1 MLTGSRP
8 HRRLAAMLPILA
20 LALVACGGDDSP
32 DTAAATPSPTGL
44 TVNSRVGLKNIGP
57 VVVGMTIEQMAR
69 AAGVSLT
76 RQPDFDQAIATSG
89 CAFMSPGTIPGYVP
103 PPNSGNKSPIAFMMR
118 SEIAPGSADP
128 TIKLA
133 RIDILGG
140 DFETQQ
146 GIKVG
151 SSEQEV
157 QTAFGGSSP
166 LPPRAFI
173 GPPYRYL
180 TATPRQEADRD
191 FRLVFE
197 SDGAKVVTYRAGK
210 LPEVDWK
217 NGCADAPP
225 VSSPPA
231 VSPSPAVSPT

>member
-1 MLTGSRP
+1 MLIGSRAQ
-8 HRRLAAMLPILA
+8 RRLAATLLTLA
-20 LALVACGGDDSP
+20 LALAACNGDEPTPSA
-32 DTAAATPSPTGL
+32 TATPSPTGL

-76 RQPDFDQAIATSG
+76 RQPDFDQAIENPG
-89 CAFMSPGTIPGYVP
+89 CAYMSPGTIPGYVP

-118 SEIAPGSADP
+118 AETPAGSTER

-140 DFETQQ
+140 DFQTQQ

-151 SSEQEV
+151 SSETEV
-157 QTAFGGSSP
+157 QEAFGGSSP
-166 LPPRAFI
+166 LPARAFI

-217 NGCADAPP
+217 NGCTP
-225 VSSPPA
+225 
-231 VSPSPAVSPT
+231 

>member
-1 MLTGSRP
+1 MPNRNRLRVASLT
-8 HRRLAAMLPILA
+8 LA
-20 LALVACGGDDSP
+20 LGLALTACNNDGS
-32 DTAAATPSPTGL
+32 DTEAEATPSPTGL

-57 VVVGMTIEQMAR
+57 VVVGMTIEQMAQ

-76 RQPDFDQAIATSG
+76 RQPDFDQAMATAG

-103 PPNSGNKSPIAFMMR
+103 PPNSGNKSPIAFMIR
-118 SEIAPGSADP
+118 DN
-128 TIKLA
+128 KLA

-140 DFETQQ
+140 EFQTTQ
-146 GIKVG
+146 GIQIG
-151 SSEQEV
+151 STEQEV
-157 QTAFGGSSP
+157 QEAFGGTSP
-166 LPPRAFI
+166 LPARAFI

-180 TATPRQEADRD
+180 TATPREEADRD

-217 NGCADAPP
+217 NGC
-225 VSSPPA
+225 SP
-231 VSPSPAVSPT
+231 